1 MAIQVSPGVAVSEVD
16 LTTSV
21 PAIST
26 SVGGF
31 AGVFNWGPA
40 NTPVQITSEVQLNN
54 TFGNP
59 DNNTAISFFTAANFL
74 AYSNNMQVVRAQM
87 HDANNATASG
97 VLSPPIPNDSFYFDN
112 YFSGSGEV
120 GNAWASR
127 YMGSLGN
134 SLQVIVWSAYNWA
147 TDASGSSP
155 TTKFARK
162 FDYAPSTSP
171 YVVQLNP
178 AAAGVVNDEIHIMV
192 VDATGAISGYANTV
206 LEKYQSVS
214 VLSDATAPDGSSNY
228 YKNVIY
234 GQSKYIHW
242 LGIPQANTA
251 NWGNTST
258 AVLSQ
263 FALSPVDPIG
273 LDASVNSIALMGG
286 TDGSIGNGVSV
297 SSAIVDAISY
307 NLFDPESIDISLLM
321 AGNSDANVISTIVD
335 TAENRT
341 DCVAFFSPDLANTQ
355 NTQGAASSIVNFVN
369 SLDVYSSYAVCDS
382 GWKYQYDKYNDVYR
396 WVPLNGDIAGLCA
409 YTDRVQAPWW
419 SPAGLNRGVIKNV
432 VRLAFNPNQAARD
445 TLYQAGINP
454 VVSFPGQGTILYG
467 DKTLL
472 NRPSAFDRINVRRLF
487 IVLEKSISQAAR
499 STLFEFNDEFTQS
512 QFVALIDPFLRTVQ
526 AQRGIYSYKIV
537 CDSTNNTSEVIDA
550 NQFVGDIFIQPA
562 KSINFIQLNF
572 VATRTG
578 VDFSQIVGQF

>member
-26 SVGGF
+26 SIGGF

-40 NTPVQITSEVQLNN
+40 NTPVQISSEVQLNN

-59 DNNTAISFFTAANFL
+59 DNNTAVSFFTAANFL
-74 AYSNNMQVVRAQM
+74 SYSNNLQVVRAQM
-87 HDANNATASG
+87 HNANNATASG

-112 YFSGSGEV
+112 YFQGSGEV
-120 GNAWASR
+120 GNPWAAR

-134 SLQVIVWSAYNWA
+134 SLQVIVWSANNWA
-147 TDASGSSP
+147 TDVAGSTP
-155 TTKFARK
+155 TTEFARK
-162 FDYAPSTSP
+162 FDYAPTTSP
-171 YVVQLNP
+171 YVAQLNP
-178 AAAGVVNDEIHIMV
+178 SAAGNVNDEIHIMV

-206 LEKYQSVS
+206 LEKYQSLS

-234 GQSKYIHW
+234 SKSKYIHW
-242 LGIPQANTA
+242 LGIPQTNTA
-251 NWGNTST
+251 NWGNTTT
-258 AVLSQ
+258 AVLEQYVNTS
-263 FALSPVDPIG
+263 VDPIG
-273 LDASVNSIALMGG
+273 LDVSVNSIMLMGG
-286 TDGSIGNGVSV
+286 TNGTIGNNADV
-297 SSAIVDAISY
+297 SSAIVNAISY
-307 NLFDPESIDISLLM
+307 NLYDPEKIDVSLLM
-321 AGNSDANVISTIVD
+321 AGNSDANVIGEIVD
-335 TAENRT
+335 AATNRK
-341 DCVAFFSPDLANTQ
+341 DCIAFFSPDLANTQ
-355 NTQGAASSIVNFVN
+355 NTQGAASAIVNYVN
-369 SLDVYSSYAVCDS
+369 TLDVFSSYAVCDS
-382 GWKYQYDKYNDVYR
+382 GWKYQYDKYNDIYR

-409 YTDRVQAPWW
+409 YTDSVQAPWW
-419 SPAGLNRGVIKNV
+419 SPAGLNRGSIKNV
-432 VRLAFNPNQAARD
+432 VKLAFNPNQTDRD
-445 TLYQAGINP
+445 TLYKAGINP
-454 VVSFPGQGTILYG
+454 VVSFPGQGTVLFG

-537 CDSTNNTSEVIDA
+537 CDSTNNTPEVIDA
-550 NQFVGDIFIQPA
+550 NKFVGDIYIQPA
-562 KSINFIQLNF
+562 RSINYIQLNF